1 MFENRPKGRIWI
13 FQLWHFQHRVRTA
26 MLFFLLDPLTFL
38 DWLSAIDF
46 AAAVGN
52 EIAIPFK
59 CKNVELTLSKEEEE
73 LFEVIKK
80 SWVLKIILESDEES
94 AWGDD

>member
-1 MFENRPKGRIWI
+1 MSQCLKIAQNVAFEFFNYGI
-13 FQLWHFQHRVRTA
+13 FNTVSGVR
-26 MLFFLLDPLTFL
+26 
-38 DWLSAIDF
+38 AIDF

-80 SWVLKIILESDEES
+80 NEVVLKIILESDEES
-94 AWGDD
+94 A

>member
-1 MFENRPKGRIWI
+1 
-13 FQLWHFQHRVRTA
+13 
-26 MLFFLLDPLTFL
+26 MLFFLLGPLTFL

-59 CKNVELTLSKEEEE
+59 CKNVDLTLSKEEEE

-80 SWVLKIILESDEES
+80 NEVVLKIILESDEES
-94 AWGDD
+94 A

>member
-1 MFENRPKGRIWI
+1 MSTQNVTVARFARNVEWDFFVI
-13 FQLWHFQHRVRTA
+13 FKHCV
-26 MLFFLLDPLTFL
+26 
-38 DWLSAIDF
+38 
-46 AAAVGN
+46 AVGN

>member
-1 MFENRPKGRIWI
+1 MSGF
-13 FQLWHFQHRVRTA
+13 A
-26 MLFFLLDPLTFL
+26 LLPLGLLTFL

>member
-1 MFENRPKGRIWI
+1 
-13 FQLWHFQHRVRTA
+13 
-26 MLFFLLDPLTFL
+26 MLFFLLGPLTFL

-59 CKNVELTLSKEEEE
+59 CKNVDLTLSKEEEE

-80 SWVLKIILESDEES
+80 MK
-94 AWGDD
+94 